1 MDSASRLSL
10 NLLSLKAARTFE
22 RSISM
27 KANYLIKGLDS
38 LKLNYTQIGN
48 GHFMQ
53 NIVPELYELTLVT
66 LAGNVAELAF
76 SPTEN
81 VPEELR
87 DSCHEYTLSVHAHKD
102 FSLIIRTASCN
113 TVRYL
118 VLTGVEDVNG
128 KPFFHYDVMQKPVA
142 GAKVTDSIFR
152 DTTYNYLRDNGFE
165 PMERFDDFDSS
176 SFMVIFEN
184 GEIK

>member
-1 MDSASRLSL
+1 
-10 NLLSLKAARTFE
+10 
-22 RSISM
+22 M

-38 LKLNYTQIGN
+38 MKLNYTQIGN

-53 NIVPELYELTLVT
+53 NITPELYELTLVT
-66 LAGNVAELAF
+66 LAGNKVELAF

-87 DSCHEYTLSVHAHKD
+87 DSCHEYTLSVYAHKD
-102 FSLIIRTASCN
+102 FSLIIRTAYRS

-118 VLTGVEDVNG
+118 VLTGIEDANG
-128 KPFFHYDVMQKPVA
+128 KPFFHYDIMQKPVA
-142 GAKVTDSIFR
+142 GAKVTDPIFR
-152 DTTYNYLRDNGFE
+152 DTTYKYLRDNGFE
-165 PMERFDDFDSS
+165 PMERFDDSEQS
-176 SFMVIFEN
+176 SFMVIYEN

>member
-1 MDSASRLSL
+1 
-10 NLLSLKAARTFE
+10 
-22 RSISM
+22 M

-38 LKLNYTQIGN
+38 FKLNYTQIGN

-81 VPEELR
+81 VPKELR

-102 FSLIIRTASCN
+102 FSLIIRTAFCN

-128 KPFFHYDVMQKPVA
+128 KSFFHYDVMQKPVA
-142 GAKVTDSIFR
+142 GAKATDSIFR

-176 SFMVIFEN
+176 SFMVIYEN

>member
-1 MDSASRLSL
+1 
-10 NLLSLKAARTFE
+10 
-22 RSISM
+22 M

-38 LKLNYTQIGN
+38 FKLNYTQIGN

-66 LAGNVAELAF
+66 LSGNVVELAF

-81 VPEELR
+81 VPKELR

-102 FSLIIRTASCN
+102 FSLIIRTVYCS

-142 GAKVTDSIFR
+142 GAKATDSIFR

-165 PMERFDDFDSS
+165 PMERFDDSDSS
-176 SFMVIFEN
+176 SFMVIYEN

>member
-1 MDSASRLSL
+1 
-10 NLLSLKAARTFE
+10 
-22 RSISM
+22 M

-53 NIVPELYELTLVT
+53 NIAPELYELTLVT
-66 LAGNVAELAF
+66 LAGNKVEMAF

-102 FSLIIRTASCN
+102 FSLIVRTAFCS

-118 VLTGVEDVNG
+118 VLTGIEDVNG
-128 KPFFHYDVMQKPVA
+128 KPFFHYDIMQKPVA
-142 GAKVTDSIFR
+142 GAKVTDPIFR
-152 DTTYNYLRDNGFE
+152 DTNYNYLRDNGFE
-165 PMERFDDFDSS
+165 PMERFDDSDSS
-176 SFMVIFEN
+176 SFMLIYED

>member
-1 MDSASRLSL
+1 
-10 NLLSLKAARTFE
+10 
-22 RSISM
+22 M

-53 NIVPELYELTLVT
+53 NITPELYELTLVT
-66 LAGNVAELAF
+66 LAGNKVELAF

-87 DSCHEYTLSVHAHKD
+87 DSCHEYTLSVYAHKD
-102 FSLIIRTASCN
+102 FSLIIRTTYCS

-118 VLTGVEDVNG
+118 VLTGIEDVNG
-128 KPFFHYDVMQKPVA
+128 KPFFHYDIMQKPVA
-142 GAKVTDSIFR
+142 GAKVTDPIFR
-152 DTTYNYLRDNGFE
+152 DTNYNYLRDNGFE
-165 PMERFDDFDSS
+165 PMERFDDSDSS
-176 SFMVIFEN
+176 SFMVIYED

>member
-1 MDSASRLSL
+1 
-10 NLLSLKAARTFE
+10 
-22 RSISM
+22 M

-38 LKLNYTQIGN
+38 MKLNYTQIGN

-53 NIVPELYELTLVT
+53 NITPELYELTLVT
-66 LAGNVAELAF
+66 LAGNKVELAF

-87 DSCHEYTLSVHAHKD
+87 DSCHEYTLSVYAHKD
-102 FSLIIRTASCN
+102 FSLIIRTAYCS

-118 VLTGVEDVNG
+118 VLTGIEDANG
-128 KPFFHYDVMQKPVA
+128 KPFFHYDIMQKPVV
-142 GAKVTDSIFR
+142 GTKVTDPIFR
-152 DTTYNYLRDNGFE
+152 DTTYKYLRDNGFE
-165 PMERFDDFDSS
+165 PMERFDDSDSS
-176 SFMVIFEN
+176 SFMVIYEN

>member
-1 MDSASRLSL
+1 
-10 NLLSLKAARTFE
+10 
-22 RSISM
+22 
-27 KANYLIKGLDS
+27 
-38 LKLNYTQIGN
+38 
-48 GHFMQ
+48 MQ

-76 SPTEN
+76 SHTEN

-118 VLTGVEDVNG
+118 VLTGVEDVND
-128 KPFFHYDVMQKPVA
+128 KSFFHYDVMQKPVA

-152 DTTYNYLRDNGFE
+152 DTTYKYLRDNGFE
-165 PMERFDDFDSS
+165 PMERFDDSDSS
-176 SFMVIFEN
+176 SFMVIYEN

>member
-10 NLLSLKAARTFE
+10 NLLLLETARTFE

-48 GHFMQ
+48 GYFMQ

-128 KPFFHYDVMQKPVA
+128 KSFFHYDVMQKPVA

-152 DTTYNYLRDNGFE
+152 DTT
-165 PMERFDDFDSS
+165 
-176 SFMVIFEN
+176 
-184 GEIK
+184 

>member
-1 MDSASRLSL
+1 
-10 NLLSLKAARTFE
+10 
-22 RSISM
+22 M

-38 LKLNYTQIGN
+38 FKLNYTQIGN

-53 NIVPELYELTLVT
+53 NIAPELYELTLVT
-66 LAGNVAELAF
+66 LAGNKVELAF

-102 FSLIIRTASCN
+102 FSLIIRTAYRS

-118 VLTGVEDVNG
+118 VLTGIEDVNG
-128 KPFFHYDVMQKPVA
+128 KPFFHYDIMQKPVA
-142 GAKVTDSIFR
+142 GAKVTDPIFR
-152 DTTYNYLRDNGFE
+152 DTTFNYLRDNGFE
-165 PMERFDDFDSS
+165 PMERFDDSDSS
-176 SFMVIFEN
+176 SFMVIYEN

>member
-1 MDSASRLSL
+1 
-10 NLLSLKAARTFE
+10 
-22 RSISM
+22 M

-38 LKLNYTQIGN
+38 MKLNYTQIGN

-53 NIVPELYELTLVT
+53 NITPELYELTLVT
-66 LAGNVAELAF
+66 LAGNKVELAF

-87 DSCHEYTLSVHAHKD
+87 DSCHEYTLSVYAHKD
-102 FSLIIRTASCN
+102 FSLIIRTTYCS

-118 VLTGVEDVNG
+118 VLTGIEDANG
-128 KPFFHYDVMQKPVA
+128 KPFFHYDIMQKPVV
-142 GAKVTDSIFR
+142 GAKVTDPIFR
-152 DTTYNYLRDNGFE
+152 DTTYKYLRDNGFE
-165 PMERFDDFDSS
+165 PMERFDDSDSS
-176 SFMVIFEN
+176 SFMVIYEN